1 MVALP
6 ARPRVSVASVSV
18 VPASIVPASV
28 VPASVTQIG
37 IIPPNAGPPAPPQPP
52 VAKTAPI
59 VVDGRM
65 LFDIKSTGDLNARE
79 RARQINQVL
88 AQQIQDSE
96 DVAVEVVQDDKL
108 VYLRSKGDGM
118 VLVTVTQSDVAPIG
132 RRPMDQGREWAQ
144 ALQQALRQAQLERQ
158 PNYLRQ
164 AAIYSLAL
172 VGVAIALQL
181 GLQMLG
187 RAMAHRL
194 TNLFESQGQRFIEWE
209 KPATLFWRLGL
220 LGITIGLWLTVA
232 FYITDVFPLLRRW
245 RFAIGNLLDAKIIN
259 LGSGTYSAVEL
270 LLLLGLIAG
279 VWFVSSVITKLVRL
293 HVLNRAQLEKRM
305 QDILSILVQYALIF
319 LGVVLLLQIWG
330 IDLSSIAILASVL
343 GVGIGFGVQNIT
355 NNFISGFIIMLESPI
370 QSGDFVKVGD
380 LVGTVENIGARST
393 EIRTLDQV
401 TIIIPNSRFLES
413 EVINWSHGNPVSR
426 LHVPVT
432 VAYGSD
438 IDQVKTALLEA
449 IRRHPEVLLRPPPEV
464 WFQGFGDSALEFE
477 IMVWTGEPRKQF
489 RVKSDLNY
497 EIEASLRHYG
507 IEIPFPQRD
516 LHLRS
521 PQLDELIVML
531 KRGMADSPPK
541 STLDQTLDQPED

>member
-6 ARPRVSVASVSV
+6 AWPRVSVASVSV
-18 VPASIVPASV
+18 VPASIVPASI
-28 VPASVTQIG
+28 VPASITQIG
-37 IIPPNAGPPAPPQPP
+37 IIPPNATPPAPPQPP